1 MNKNLQPST
10 EAITPLQLIAAAQGA
25 KTVAEVAAQAK
36 AATSDNLISVTRD
49 TRVEPIALIDST
61 IINESYVSDILAL
74 GTKMFASYYLRA
86 VEMTTK
92 INGVEVAQKLARYN
106 PNRSVINAVVS
117 TASLED
123 NNLYPSL
130 NASYKVS
137 TEESDQKSK
146 NGVKNDIAGTLKQ
159 MDNLALGMTINV
171 TISENEQAHTMPVNI
186 RMVPVSSSPKLIVN
200 TFEIGSNKN
209 SAKER
214 WHRWRAGELSLIGDL
229 ILCNDLIDS
238 HRKAEV
244 KDKSGY
250 YKETMRRR
258 RNGTIAG
265 LISGSPSVANSSN
278 LMIIS
283 KRTALQ
289 MEDLLEG
296 ELDNFKVRE
305 RAFEQTSV
313 MLMFVVDPDW
323 ERVTIYSRSIEIPT
337 NVQLR
342 DLKSLNSKGGAD
354 VEDILRMYQE
364 AAKPNAKTGVQF

>member
-1 MNKNLQPST
+1 MNNNLQPST

-25 KTVAEVAAQAK
+25 KTVAEVAAHAK

-123 NNLYPSL
+123 NNVYPSL

-137 TEESDQKSK
+137 VEESEQKSK

-186 RMVPVSSSPKLIVN
+186 RTIPVSSSPKLIVN

-214 WHRWRAGELSLIGDL
+214 WHRWKAGELSLIGDL

-238 HRKAEV
+238 HRKAEI

-265 LISGSPSVANSSN
+265 LVSGTPSVANSSN
-278 LMIIS
+278 MMIIS

-296 ELDNFKVRE
+296 ELEEFKVRE

-337 NVQLR
+337 NIQLR
-342 DLKSLNSKGGAD
+342 DLKSLNNKGGAD

>member
-265 LISGSPSVANSSN
+265 LISGTPSVANSSN